1 MPFQTLDKIV
11 QEILTFPT
19 IELSRWQAVWTPSCA
34 TSTCLSALDGETLL
48 ILEEM
53 MVMMMIRILMKN
65 LTIEGFDDC

>member
-1 MPFQTLDKIV
+1 MSFQTLDKIA

-34 TSTCLSALDGETLL
+34 TSTCLSALDGGRLL